1 MSNTQA
7 MAGTFSRQE
16 VLSILLRKK
25 QAAELHLISV
35 NQKAKSGNNWYK
47 VKKSELQREAAFWDA
62 VLNFIAKPQEDFS
75 MNEMRERPIIELPIS
90 VRLYNILKKN
100 LGKGSDRVL
109 IKEIESIPL
118 SEIRDWPNFGKTT
131 EKELIELCELN
142 DIKLQP

>member
-1 MSNTQA
+1 

-118 SEIRDWPNFGKTT
+118 SEIRTWQNFGKKT
-131 EKELIELCELN
+131 EEELIELCELN